1 MMNPSHR
8 LLRLLKIHP
17 DEWPLVQKLFSLQFL
32 QGAGIALFFTSAI
45 SQFID
50 KFPISELAYV
60 FIISAFLLWIAG
72 IICNKL
78 EHTLSLKKLSFVMT
92 LIMAASMLFFW
103 VGEFVFSGSWFY
115 YIMLAWFNVLYLI
128 NNLEFW
134 GLAAQLYDVR
144 QSKRLFGV
152 ISSGDIPAKFLGY
165 TIALLMIPYIGT
177 QNLLFAGFCGM
188 MGSLFFVRKIFQS
201 SELATITSHTHNNHI
216 RQHQTAGFSAMLQN
230 ITGNKLIM
238 RTAILS
244 MLAFAGFVL
253 VEYAFYA
260 EIKESD
266 MYRSDVS
273 FAAFIALFMA
283 SARLFAWILKLG
295 FTSRIVAVIGNRNSL
310 LITPIAVFLLIVVV
324 LIAFNYNPDSKLIL
338 YVFGSAA
345 ILVDSLRASIN
356 SPVLLTILQP
366 LSTQERLR
374 AHNIVKGI
382 MDPFAYLFI
391 GLLLLFLY
399 KWKLYRL
406 ELLCYIIIVLSVIW
420 ALYVFLIQ
428 KAYLNTLIQTLSS
441 RYFTKDE
448 FNVNEKATIDRITE
462 KIHDGTELE
471 VLYLLKMLDDDKST
485 INEQLIATAL
495 KHPSATVCI
504 TALDIVEKKHL
515 HSITDVVAGL
525 ISSNSNSTVKSKALR
540 VLSSTGFNYTFIFPF
555 LSAGDPLLQEAAVTA
570 ILRYATT
577 EAERKPAVEIVKQ
590 LSNSPE
596 PSQRISAVK
605 TISEMEGTA
614 FRDDFDRLLNDPV
627 AAVQKAAIASVSSST
642 DKQTIAQLVS
652 LFPSFNK
659 EVTEAFVRAGSKSV
673 DAIKELLY
681 HQAAEQKQKQKLI
694 LACGRIPGKQV
705 QHFLLELITDF
716 PSESYTIIKAL
727 NKTGFHADEKNK
739 AQIDSLTQHHLL
751 LAVEILFMLNRSRS
765 THEIKGFMYD
775 SLQLELL
782 DIRETLLNLF
792 SFYSNKQQVDK
803 IKKALYL
810 NKKEIAAN
818 ALELIEV
825 TIKKEHASTF
835 NTAFEDTD
843 LTVRCA
849 ALKKLIPETA
859 YADIEKVIIRV
870 LQEENAFF
878 NHWTKAC
885 SLHTSKQRSL
895 GIDRKI
901 IHRYLESEDIL
912 LRETATYAA
921 I

>member
-1 MMNPSHR
+1 MNPSHR
-8 LLRLLKIHP
+8 LLRLLNIHP
-17 DEWPLVQKLFSLQFL
+17 GEWSLVQKLFSLQFF

-60 FIISAFLLWIAG
+60 FIISAFLLWISG
-72 IICNKL
+72 IISNKL
-78 EHTLSLKKLSFVMT
+78 EHKLSLKKLSFVMT
-92 LIMAASMLFFW
+92 LIMAVSMLLFW
-103 VGEFVFSGSWFY
+103 LGEFTAPGNWFY

-188 MGSLFFVRKIFQS
+188 MGSLVFVHKIFKS
-201 SELATITSHTHNNHI
+201 SDLVRITSHTHNNNI
-216 RQHQTAGFSAMLQN
+216 KQHQTAGFSAMLQN

-283 SARLFAWILKLG
+283 SARLFAWIMKLG

-310 LITPIAVFLLIVVV
+310 LITPIAVFILIIVV

-366 LSTQERLR
+366 LTTQDRLR

-399 KWKLYRL
+399 KWNFYQL
-406 ELLCYIIIVLSVIW
+406 ELLCYIIIALSVIW
-420 ALYVFLIQ
+420 AFYVFLIQ
-428 KAYLNTLIQTLSS
+428 KEYLKTLIQTISS

-448 FNVNEKATIDRITE
+448 FNVNEKETIDRITE

-485 INEQLIATAL
+485 VNEQLIATAL
-495 KHPSATVCI
+495 KHTSPNVCI
-504 TALDIVEKKHL
+504 TALDIVEKKQL
-515 HSITDVVAGL
+515 HSTAGVVTGL
-525 ISSNSNSTVKSKALR
+525 ISSSNNSTVKSKALS
-540 VLSSTGFNYTFIFPF
+540 VLSSIGFNYTFTLPF
-555 LSAGDPLLQEAAVTA
+555 LSSPDTLLQRAAITG
-570 ILRYATT
+570 IIRYAGT
-577 EAERKPAVEIVKQ
+577 EAERSPAIEILKQ

-596 PSQRISAVK
+596 PSQRISAIK
-605 TISEMEGTA
+605 CISEIESSA
-614 FRDDFDRLLNDPV
+614 FERDFDRLLNDPV
-627 AAVQKAAIASVSSST
+627 IEVQKAALGTIGLKT
-642 DKQTIAQLVS
+642 GKQTILQLVG
-652 LFPSFNK
+652 LFSAHEK
-659 EVTEAFVRAGSKSV
+659 EVTEAFVKAGSKSL
-673 DAIKELLY
+673 DAVKELLL
-681 HQAAEQKQKQKLI
+681 HHSPDQKQKQKLI
-694 LACGRIPGKQV
+694 LACGRISGKAV
-705 QHFLLELITDF
+705 QQFLLDLFTKF

-727 NKTGFHADEKNK
+727 NKTGFHADERNM
-739 AQIDSLTQHHLL
+739 ARIDFITQNHLMR
-751 LAVEILFMLNRSRS
+751 AVEILFMLNRSRS
-765 THEIKGFMYD
+765 THEIKPFMYD
-775 SLQLELL
+775 SLQLELF

-792 SFYSNKQQVDK
+792 SFYSNKEQVDK

-835 NTAFEDTD
+835 NTAFEDAD

-859 YADIEKVIIRV
+859 YADIQKVIIRV
-870 LQEENAFF
+870 LQEENTFF

-885 SLHTSKQRSL
+885 SLHTSKQSSL
-895 GIDRKI
+895 NIDREI
-901 IHRYLESEDIL
+901 IHRYLQSESIL
-912 LRETATYAA
+912 LRETAAYAVL
-921 I
+921 